1 MFSSQQLQL
10 FASQSASD
18 PFFFVRITE
27 KPSQKSGHSP
37 LGDHIVLPKAQR
49 S

>member
-18 PFFFVRITE
+18 PFFLSESLKNLVKKVVT
-27 KPSQKSGHSP
+27 P
-37 LGDHIVLPKAQR
+37 LWVII
-49 S
+49 